1 MKLFRMLTM
10 IVLTAVLAACTTG
23 PQIRTDYDHSA
34 NFAAYKTFAFV
45 SPLGT
50 DVDGYST
57 LITQRLKAATQREL
71 EARGYR
77 YSETNPD
84 LLVNFS
90 ARLENKIDIEPA
102 MPPPI
107 GYYGYRAAA
116 FYGPWPAYGFQN
128 NVDQYTQ
135 GTLNIDLVDARR
147 KQLVWE
153 GVAVGRVTNEKLANP
168 APAIDQAVTDIFA
181 KYVYRAG
188 P

>member
-1 MKLFRMLTM
+1 MKLFGTLA
-10 IVLTAVLAACTTG
+10 IGLLATALAGCSTG
-23 PQIRTDYDHSA
+23 PQVRADYDHST
-34 NFAAYKTFAFV
+34 NFALYRTFGYIT
-45 SPLGT
+45 PLGT

-77 YSETNPD
+77 YDDAHPD

-90 ARLENKIDIEPA
+90 AKLENKIDVQPVMA
-102 MPPPI
+102 PPV

-116 FYGPWPAYGFQN
+116 FYGAWPAYGFQN

-135 GTLNIDLVDARR
+135 GTLNIDLVDAAR

-153 GVAVGRVTNEKLANP
+153 GVAVGRVTNDKLANP
-168 APAIDQAVTDIFA
+168 APAIDNAVKEIFA
-181 KYVYRAG
+181 KYPYRAG
-188 P
+188 Q